1 MIERRSQIPFTF
13 SEPVLALGGEQK
25 SRFCLARGDRVLIS
39 PDFGDLRYA
48 GNLTAYRAGLAKAC
62 REEKFT
68 PRILT
73 HDLHPEYATTLLAP
87 DLAASFSPRPD
98 LRPVQHHHAHLAA
111 VLAERGNAGPVI
123 GIIWDGTGYGEDGAI
138 WGGEFLVGGIDTCR
152 RAAHLE
158 YIPLPGGE
166 KAIAEPWRM
175 AVAALHQFREEDLSR
190 REMPFTKKLNRK
202 KLPLLLSMI
211 ERGINSPPTSS
222 MGRLFDAV
230 SALIGT
236 GWTNHYPA
244 EAAIALEEAATD
256 RTGKPYPFRLR
267 RRKKPYSI
275 QLKPLFFALLA
286 DIKEGRGREV
296 IAARFHA
303 TVIAIGSRVAGEL
316 ARETGLTDI
325 VLSGGVFL
333 NRIVREGLAGALEA
347 GGLKPILPK
356 IFSVD
361 DGSIAFGQAVA
372 AGEAEND
379 KRITKS
385 E

>member
-1 MIERRSQIPFTF
+1 MIEIRSQIPFTF
-13 SEPVLALGGEQK
+13 SEPVLSLGGDQK

-39 PDFGDLRYA
+39 PDFGDLRSA

-62 REEKFT
+62 REVKFT
-68 PRILT
+68 PRILA

-87 DLAASFSPRPD
+87 DLAASFSPRPS

-111 VLAERGNAGPVI
+111 VLAERGLAGPVI
-123 GIIWDGTGYGEDGAI
+123 GIIWDGTGYGVDGTI
-138 WGGEFLVGGIDTCR
+138 WGGEFMIGGIDTCR

-175 AVAALHQFREEDLSR
+175 AVAALHQFRGEDLSR
-190 REMPFTKKLNRK
+190 LDIPFTRKLNPK

-236 GWTNHYPA
+236 GWINNYPA
-244 EAAIALEEAATD
+244 EAAIALEEASAGE
-256 RTGKPYPFRLR
+256 TGEPYPFRLHR
-267 RRKKPYSI
+267 RMKPYSI
-275 QLKPLFFALLA
+275 QLKPLFSALLE
-286 DIKEGRGREV
+286 DIKQRRGREV

-303 TVIAIGSRVAGEL
+303 TVIAIGSRVAGLL
-316 ARETGLTDI
+316 ARDTGLTDV

-333 NRIVREGLAGALEA
+333 NRIVREGLAEALEA

-361 DGSIAFGQAVA
+361 DGAIALGQAAV
-372 AGEAEND
+372 AGEAGM
-379 KRITKS
+379 TK